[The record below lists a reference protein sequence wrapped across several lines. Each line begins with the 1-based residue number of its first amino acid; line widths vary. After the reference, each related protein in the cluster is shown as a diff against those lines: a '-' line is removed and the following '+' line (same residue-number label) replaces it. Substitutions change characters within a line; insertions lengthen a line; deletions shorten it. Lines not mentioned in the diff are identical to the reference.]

1 MLETAPGRIIGLQ
14 ARSRLFT
21 FGSLS
26 SAAAPGG
33 GGGGVIRAARRI
45 VYPGISLHLLL
56 PTTAVGRWKPGG
68 YKEGQTKLVH
78 QQHRKDRPLRP
89 LRPRRERE
97 REAVCVLCLLPRV
110 WDRMPDARGLLVV

>member
-1 MLETAPGRIIGLQ
+1 MQ

-45 VYPGISLHLLL
+45 VSPGISLYLLL
-56 PTTAVGRWKPGG
+56 PTAVGGWNPDG
-68 YKEGQTKLVH
+68 YKEGQTKLVNL
-78 QQHRKDRPLRP
+78 QHRNGRPLGP
-89 LRPRRERE
+89 LWPR
-97 REAVCVLCLLPRV
+97 
-110 WDRMPDARGLLVV
+110 